1 MSNSRRILRKMGY
14 SADSQGIIDRYIN
27 TNGAWD
33 SHLNHSREFIL
44 ESIKCRK
51 IENLAVYGSGWLLDL
66 PLDEIAGM
74 VGKITLFDIV
84 HPPQILQKVKRFK
97 NVTTE
102 IVDITG
108 GALEEA
114 FESVALYRKTGNLPD
129 FQTWTR
135 FGFKYP
141 ASFDYSISLNL
152 LSQIGELIT
161 NYLTQFLPL
170 SEEKIE
176 TITGI
181 LQQSHLD
188 ILQPGKSCMITDTHE
203 KIIGPNQQVEKVR
216 KLIHCPFS
224 LPEEHKKWEW
234 NFDPLSEYHSGYQT
248 VSEVV
253 AFEL

>member
-1 MSNSRRILRKMGY
+1 MGY

-33 SHLNHSREFIL
+33 SHLKHSREFIQ
-44 ESIKCRK
+44 ESIKARK
-51 IENLAVYGSGWLLDL
+51 IESLAVYGSGWLLDF

-74 VGKITLFDIV
+74 IGKISLFDVI
-84 HPPQILQKVKRFK
+84 HPPQIVQKVKRFK
-97 NVTTE
+97 NVTIET
-102 IVDITG
+102 VDITG

-114 FESVALYRKTGNLPD
+114 FESVALYKKTGNMPD

-135 FGFKYP
+135 FRFKYP
-141 ASFDYSISLNL
+141 ASFDYAISLNL

-161 NYLTQFLPL
+161 NYLTQYIPL
-170 SEEKIE
+170 SEEKVE
-176 TITGI
+176 SITGI
-181 LQQSHLD
+181 LQQAHLD
-188 ILQPGKSCMITDTHE
+188 ILKPDKSCIITDTHE
-203 KIIGPNQQVEKVR
+203 KIIGPSQQVEKMNN
-216 KLIHCPFS
+216 LIHCPFL

-234 NFDPLSEYHSGYQT
+234 NFDPLREYHPGYQT

>member
-33 SHLNHSREFIL
+33 SHLKNSREFIQ
-44 ESIKCRK
+44 ESVKGRK
-51 IENLAVYGSGWLLDL
+51 IENLAVYGSGWLLDF
-66 PLDEIAGM
+66 PLDEIAGLI
-74 VGKITLFDIV
+74 GKITLFDVV
-84 HPPQILQKVKRFK
+84 HPPQIIQKIKRYK

-102 IVDITG
+102 TVDITG

-114 FESVALYRKTGNLPD
+114 YESVAHYRKTGILPD
-129 FQTWTR
+129 FQKWNQYR
-135 FGFKYP
+135 FRYP
-141 ASFDYSISLNL
+141 VSFDYSISLNI

-161 NYLTQFLPL
+161 NYLTRFIPL
-170 SEEKIE
+170 SVKEIE

-188 ILQPGKSCMITDTHE
+188 ILQPGKSCIITDIHE
-203 KIIGPNQQVEKVR
+203 KIAASELQVEKTHR
-216 KLIHCPFS
+216 LIYCPFPI
-224 LPEEHKKWEW
+224 PENHIKWEW
-234 NFDPLSEYHSGYQT
+234 NFDPLREYHPGSQT

-253 AFEL
+253 AFER